1 MPLHVQYLDPI
12 DQIQRLSTAQS
23 SLSGP
28 IARSTSPK
36 PSSASSIHATLVNQA
51 PPNSPSAVRCTN
63 DPLRHLTNLLLRAP
77 NPHRLHLPT
86 ASQHRRRVHAPR
98 HLRSFGQ
105 QPGQKTPGKPTA
117 RQAAASTGP
126 QGCSQHASAAGAIHR
141 EPRRL
146 IGPRTRSRLLSPA
159 SPADSVCRHVSCQFA
174 RLSHHQTNP
183 QNAVRSGC
191 RRCWMRHVR
200 PGQVMSCTY
209 AVRCAPHLQ
218 FFLQHPAASPSQLA
232 PQRQYKTRRRRL
244 DCRETMRSE
253 SEVTVSPVAIPP
265 RTSSRRHLLHVHSQ
279 PHSRVN
285 SQSQFHQTQQLQSQ
299 LPVSFQPRSPPAQR
313 HSFTLTRASASSL
326 PRLEAAAA
334 AAAATSAVEAEPL
347 IELESEAQWLAPRSR
362 LVELPLAAADH
373 MSKRPL
379 YPQPP
384 PRRSSKRIHYGDV
397 DLADMQHQ
405 VNPSAPPSVDRFAHE
420 DFDFRRRGTWTD
432 EKERIVRGPF
442 EYVVSH
448 PGKDFRSQIIAA
460 FNAFLDVPP
469 ESLAIVT
476 KVVGMLHEAS
486 LLVDDVQDSS
496 ELRRGFPVAHNIFG
510 VAQTINS
517 ANYIYFAALQEL
529 VKLGNKHV
537 IALFAEELINLHR
550 GQGMDLFW
558 RDTLTC
564 PTEDDYLEMVGNKTG
579 GLFRLGIKLMQAES
593 TSAVDCVP
601 LVDII
606 GLIFQIRD
614 DYMNLSSSEYSH
626 NKGMCEDLT
635 EGKFSFPV
643 IHSIRA
649 DPVDLQLIN
658 ILKQKT
664 TDVQVKR
671 YAVSYMDSKG
681 SFEYT
686 RQVVATLI
694 ERARKMVAE
703 LDDGSGR
710 AAGIYKI
717 LDKMV
722 IST

>member
-1 MPLHVQYLDPI
+1 
-12 DQIQRLSTAQS
+12 
-23 SLSGP
+23 
-28 IARSTSPK
+28 
-36 PSSASSIHATLVNQA
+36 
-51 PPNSPSAVRCTN
+51 
-63 DPLRHLTNLLLRAP
+63 
-77 NPHRLHLPT
+77 
-86 ASQHRRRVHAPR
+86 
-98 HLRSFGQ
+98 
-105 QPGQKTPGKPTA
+105 
-117 RQAAASTGP
+117 
-126 QGCSQHASAAGAIHR
+126 
-141 EPRRL
+141 
-146 IGPRTRSRLLSPA
+146 
-159 SPADSVCRHVSCQFA
+159 
-174 RLSHHQTNP
+174 
-183 QNAVRSGC
+183 
-191 RRCWMRHVR
+191 
-200 PGQVMSCTY
+200 
-209 AVRCAPHLQ
+209 
-218 FFLQHPAASPSQLA
+218 
-232 PQRQYKTRRRRL
+232 
-244 DCRETMRSE
+244 MRSE
-253 SEVTVSPVAIPP
+253 SEVTVSPVAVPP
-265 RTSSRRHLLHVHSQ
+265 RTSSRRLLRSQ

-285 SQSQFHQTQQLQSQ
+285 SQSQQFQAQVHQPS
-299 LPVSFQPRSPPAQR
+299 SSPAQR
-313 HSFTLTRASASSL
+313 HSFTLTRGLASSL
-326 PRLEAAAA
+326 PRPEAPA
-334 AAAATSAVEAEPL
+334 AAAATSTVDAEPL
-347 IELESEAQWLAPRSR
+347 IIELESEAQWLAPRSK
-362 LVELPLAAADH
+362 LAQPVQVVQPPVAD

-397 DLADMQHQ
+397 DLGLTHDMQHQ

-432 EKERIVRGPF
+432 DKERIVRGPF

-448 PGKDFRSQIIAA
+448 PGKDFRAQIIAA

-469 ESLAIVT
+469 ESLAVVT

-496 ELRRGFPVAHNIFG
+496 ELRRGFPVAHSIFG

-529 VKLGNKHV
+529 VRLGNKQG

-564 PTEDDYLEMVGNKTG
+564 PTEDDYLEMVANKTG

-593 TSAVDCVP
+593 ASAVDCVP
-601 LVDII
+601 LVDVI

-722 IST
+722 ISS